1 MATES
6 LTGTLP
12 AFARRL
18 LDQQPE
24 ERVKILSVSH
34 PDFDI
39 NHPSWVVLLDAFEGR
54 GGFLNGGYLWPYA
67 REEQVSFEARQAW
80 ARYHNYLEALI
91 DLYVRFVFTQGVKRT
106 SNSDEYN
113 QWTENVDGNGTDM
126 STLLKQFLSMALACG
141 HAGVLLDKTS
151 DEPLGPTRAEEQARC
166 MATIFPATSIKD
178 WRYRE
183 NHIAAVKLIEAAP
196 LTDILTAMPT
206 DESAWQYLLWD
217 EEGWARFDSKGELIE
232 GGTPDLGMVPLIT
245 LRPKSSQMSRMLGR
259 ALISNANVIKALFNR
274 ASEEDEVLRAQAF
287 SVLTVEID
295 KDADLTEAKNALG
308 QVIGTAK
315 ALIAKGTIKYET
327 PDQMVPGAIRDNIQY
342 LVQEMYRAAHVKFH
356 RESLAAQSGESIRLQ
371 YTELNEMLQGI
382 AKGLAQAEHDIARA
396 WFAWTEPT
404 PEAADAAFE
413 KAQPIAEYPDEFFLD
428 DLEADLKAWA
438 DAIAMDLGETMI
450 KRIKKRAVRRIEP
463 EMPED
468 ELAKVDDEIDAMK
481 TERVLPMDALTK
493 EATDFSESVP
503 FGGKDA

>member
-12 AFARRL
+12 AFARQL
-18 LDQQPE
+18 LLKQPE
-24 ERVKILSVSH
+24 ERIEILKISH
-34 PDFDI
+34 PDFDV
-39 NHPSWVVLLDAFEGR
+39 NLPSWIVLLDAFEGR
-54 GGFLNGGYLWPYA
+54 GGFLDGGYLWSYP
-67 REEQVSFEARQAW
+67 REEQTAFEERKRW

-106 SNSDEYN
+106 SESKEYN
-113 QWTENVDGNGTDM
+113 DWTEDVDGNGTDM

-141 HAGVLLDKTS
+141 HAAVLLDKTA
-151 DEPLGPTRAEEQARC
+151 DEPLGPTKAEEQARC
-166 MATIFPATSIKD
+166 VATIFAATSIKD

-183 NHIAAVKLIEAAP
+183 NHISAVKLIEASP
-196 LTDILTAMPT
+196 LTDILEPMPT
-206 DESAWQYLLWD
+206 DEAASQYLIWN
-217 EEGWARFDSKGELIE
+217 EEGWARFDAKGEIIE
-232 GGTPDLGMVPLIT
+232 GGVPLLGMVPLIT
-245 LRPKSSQMSRMLGR
+245 LRPKASQTSRMLGR
-259 ALISNANVIKALFNR
+259 ALVSNANVIKALFNR

-295 KDADLTEAKNALG
+295 KDANLDEAKAALG
-308 QVIGTAK
+308 AVIGTAK
-315 ALIAKGTIKYET
+315 ALIAKGEIKYET
-327 PDQMVPGAIRDNIQY
+327 PDQNVPGAIRDNIQY

-356 RESLAAQSGESIRLQ
+356 RDSLAAQSGESIRLQ

-382 AKGLAQAEHDIARA
+382 AKALAQAERDIARA
-396 WFAWTEPT
+396 WFAWTETT
-404 PEAADAAFE
+404 PEAAEAAFDAAE
-413 KAQPIAEYPDEFFLD
+413 PVAEYPDEFFLD
-428 DLEADLKAWA
+428 DLEADLKAWS

-468 ELAKVDDEIDAMK
+468 DLLQVDKEIDEMK

-493 EATDFSESVP
+493 QATDFSEPVP
-503 FGGKDA
+503 FGGKE